1 MNRRRVRFL
10 LLGLDLI
17 WIVAA
22 LGLAILNRFLQGRL
36 QPEELANF
44 VPVLAVSLAVWPAL
58 FAWLQLDGFRW
69 GAGITAITANVLV
82 ACTSL
87 LIVSSAIQFGL
98 RRPVPRGT
106 IALFGILLAVG
117 FIVVRRGV
125 LFALKRGHR
134 LGASQKVLIVGNGPL
149 SHEVNEKIGR
159 HPEFLYEIAGHLH
172 SDLDSDFAESW
183 STGEIVWSGGLK
195 KLLQE
200 RDVSEVFVVER
211 RMPAREMN
219 HFFEVCTELGIGI
232 SFIPQ
237 TYEMYVFQPE
247 MLDIGGLPFIRLKPV
262 ALSFAAR
269 VSKRCL
275 DIFLSL
281 FLILL
286 QAPILAVVALY
297 ARITTG
303 KAVCSVPRVGLG
315 GKTYSMLRFS
325 VNSGPSEGRLAGL
338 CHRWSL
344 TELPQLINVLRGEM
358 SLVGP
363 RPESPERVQHYS
375 DWQRLRLRVLPGIT
389 GLAQVHG
396 IRTANSSE
404 SKTKFDLQY
413 IQSWSVLLDISL
425 ALQTM
430 STILSR
436 GSRLEHKPSAPTRL
450 SEANPQC

>member
-10 LLGLDLI
+10 LLGFDLI
-17 WIVAA
+17 WITVA
-22 LGLAILNRFLQGRL
+22 LGLAILNRTLQGRL
-36 QPEELANF
+36 QPDELANSL
-44 VPVLAVSLAVWPAL
+44 PVLIVSLAAWPIL
-58 FAWLQLDGFRW
+58 FAWLRLDGFRW

-82 ACTSL
+82 AVTGL
-87 LIVSSAIQFGL
+87 LVVISAIQFGL

-106 IALFGILLAVG
+106 LALLGILLVVG
-117 FIVVRRGV
+117 FILVRRGM
-125 LFALKRGHR
+125 LAALKRGHR

-149 SHEVNEKIGR
+149 SQEIKDKIGQ
-159 HPEFLYEIAGHLH
+159 HPEFLYEIAGYLH
-172 SDLDSDFAESW
+172 SDMDSDFSD
-183 STGEIVWSGGLK
+183 SRSPGETVWSGNLK

-200 RDVSEVFVVER
+200 QDVSEVFVVER
-211 RMPAREMN
+211 RMPPQEMN
-219 HFFEVCTELGIGI
+219 RFFEVCTELGIGL

-237 TYEMYVFQPE
+237 TYEMYVFRPE

-275 DIFLSL
+275 DVLLSL
-281 FLILL
+281 MLITIQL
-286 QAPILAVVALY
+286 PIFAIVALY
-297 ARITTG
+297 ARLTTG
-303 KAVCSVPRVGLG
+303 KVVSRVPRVGLE
-315 GKTYSMLRFS
+315 GKTFSMLRFD
-325 VNSGPSEGRLAGL
+325 VNAGQEEATFGGL

-344 TELPQLINVLRGEM
+344 TELPQLFNVLRGEM

-363 RPESPERVQHYS
+363 RPESPDRVKHYS

-396 IRTANSSE
+396 IRTASSSE

-413 IQSWSVLLDISL
+413 IQSWSLLLDISL
-425 ALQTM
+425 ALQTL

-436 GSRLEHKPSAPTRL
+436 GSRLEHKPSAPSRL
-450 SEANPQC
+450 SEANPPC

>member
-10 LLGLDLI
+10 LLGCDLMC
-17 WIVAA
+17 IVFA
-22 LGLAILNRFLQGRL
+22 LGLAILIRFLQGHVR
-36 QPEELANF
+36 PEEFANF
-44 VPVLAVSLAVWPAL
+44 LSVLAVSLVAWPVL
-58 FAWLQLDGFRW
+58 FAWLKLDGFRW

-82 ACTSL
+82 AVTCL
-87 LIVSSAIQFGL
+87 LVAISAIQFGL

-106 IALFGILLAVG
+106 IALLGILLVVG
-117 FIVVRRGV
+117 FILVRRTM
-125 LFALKRGHR
+125 LAALRRGHW
-134 LGASQKVLIVGNGPL
+134 LGASQRVLIVGNGPL
-149 SHEVNEKIGR
+149 SQEIKEKIGR
-159 HPEFLYEIAGHLH
+159 HPEFLYEIAGYLH
-172 SDLDSDFAESW
+172 SDMDSDFGDSR
-183 STGEIVWSGGLK
+183 SPGQTVWSGNLK

-200 RDVSEVFVVER
+200 QDVSEVFVVER
-211 RMPAREMN
+211 RMPPQEMN
-219 HFFEVCTELGIGI
+219 RFFEVCTELGIGL

-269 VSKRCL
+269 VSKRGL
-275 DIFLSL
+275 DICLSL
-281 FLILL
+281 VLIAMHL
-286 QAPILAVVALY
+286 PILVLLACY
-297 ARITTG
+297 ARATTG
-303 KAVCSVPRVGLG
+303 KVVYQVPRVGMEG
-315 GKTYSMLRFS
+315 RTFSMLRFNVEYGS
-325 VNSGPSEGRLAGL
+325 DRTTFAGM

-344 TELPQLINVLRGEM
+344 TELPQLFNVLRGDM

-363 RPESPERVQHYS
+363 RPESPDRVKHYS

-396 IRTANSSE
+396 IRTAGSSE

-413 IQSWSVLLDISL
+413 IQSWSLLLDISL

-436 GSRLEHKPSAPTRL
+436 GSRLEHKPGTPTRL
-450 SEANPQC
+450 FEVNPPC